1 MPDPLRYPIRVR
13 YANTDALGV
22 VYNAV
27 YLAWFEIGRTEWLR
41 ARGLPYRDVEARGLS
56 LPVTEAFVRFRLA
69 AHYDDLLEIETDLRD
84 VRSRGVTFAYRL
96 LRGDCCIA
104 EGHTVHASLNAA
116 TGRVIRLPGWLAEAL
131 GFRDRQPSADQER
144 EGQ

>member
-1 MPDPLRYPIRVR
+1 MPEPLRYPIRVR

-41 ARGLPYRDVEARGLS
+41 ARGLPYREVEARGLS
-56 LPVTEAFVRFRLA
+56 LPLTEASVRFRLA
-69 AHYDDLLEIETDLRD
+69 AHYDDLLEIETKLDD

-96 LRGDCCIA
+96 LREGCCIA
-104 EGHTVHASLNAA
+104 EGRTVHAPLDAA
-116 TGRVIRLPGWLAEAL
+116 TGRVIRLPAWLRGAL
-131 GFRDRQPSADQER
+131 ADGNGRPAARR
-144 EGQ
+144 EKEGD